1 MSDLDI
7 QEQIVL
13 VNQELRK
20 IKDDYKKNL
29 FELKV
34 DYLAWKKEKDDS
46 LKITKENRY
55 KDSIDKINTNLED
68 LRNLRTEYSNL
79 FAIKN
84 TDIDSKISEI
94 NNIREFWK
102 TSGELRTKNER
113 KYLAS
118 QELKEVNYS
127 RKLDTYSV
135 SIFLLFS
142 IATMGVV
149 IKKIIKMP

>member
-55 KDSIDKINTNLED
+55 KDSIENIKTNLED

>member
-13 VNQELRK
+13 VNQKLRE
-20 IKDDYKKNL
+20 INDDYKKNL
-29 FELKV
+29 FELKYV
-34 DYLAWKKEKDDS
+34 YLDWKRNKDDS
-46 LKITKENRY
+46 LKLTKENDY
-55 KDSIDKINTNLED
+55 KDNIDKINTNLED